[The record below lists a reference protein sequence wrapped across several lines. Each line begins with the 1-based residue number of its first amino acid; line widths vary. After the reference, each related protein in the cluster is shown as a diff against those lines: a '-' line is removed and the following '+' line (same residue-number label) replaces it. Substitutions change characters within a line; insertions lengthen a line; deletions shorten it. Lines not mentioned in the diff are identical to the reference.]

1 MTKPEPI
8 GPGPAAPAAD
18 LPAGARGLPL
28 SLVLLGLAS
37 DTTRERI
44 RISDLF
50 DALGDRAIGALMFV
64 FAVPNVMPVPPGV
77 SAVLGT
83 PLIFLAAQLMT
94 GRAPW
99 LPGVVAQRSLSREDF
114 ARLMDRVLPWLMRGE
129 KLLRPRLGV
138 WVRPP
143 VEYLVGAICLLLA
156 VVLVLPIPLGN
167 TLPALAISVLAL
179 GVLERDGLWVLAG
192 TVAAVIAGVVVSGV
206 VLAMVKAGLYVLTQ
220 WLS

>member
-1 MTKPEPI
+1 MKKPEPI
-8 GPGPAAPAAD
+8 GSGPDAPAAD
-18 LPAGARGLPL
+18 PPSGARGLPL
-28 SLVLLGLAS
+28 SLVLLGLAR

-64 FAVPNVMPVPPGV
+64 FAVPNVVPVPPGV

-94 GRAPW
+94 GRPPW
-99 LPGVVAQRSLSREDF
+99 LPGVVARRSLSRDDF

-143 VEYLVGAICLLLA
+143 VEYLVGAVCLLLA